1 MGLAH
6 THQLQSVRVYC
17 IGMSRKLEH
26 IVGAI
31 VSLLFMTYY
40 WWGSISTITGIY
52 IPTVVISFF
61 LLSICFFLQRFTI
74 KRDNTL
80 YRQFLFVCSF
90 YLIIYVSLNYFTIS
104 DQTWNEI
111 NRLSSWILASLM
123 LHMLV
128 FRKLSTK
135 RILRT
140 GLRLWVGICITT
152 LGIKFILGEE
162 VLFLLDVIAADG
174 RENINIVKDV
184 SSGLDINRFVVP
196 GLNSNTVAIQCALM
210 LPLLILEK
218 KKSFQLIFG
227 LVLIAT
233 GFLTYSRM
241 FFIFLFVILIMYSL
255 IYKSIKPLV
264 YSLIISPLV
273 LFTNSLVYYRMLNTI
288 DGLFGTDYSDG
299 LTKSSSD
306 RSTLISDSL
315 LWIADHPWGGNI
327 ELMLQVAPG
336 ASGEHLLYLY
346 LSNILGLLFGLI
358 LFVYSLIFTWRIYHS
373 TQLTAKD
380 KLLSRSIILII
391 LLSALVAPSYY
402 IQLIWWPIIISFHAE
417 FNKAL

>member
-6 THQLQSVRVYC
+6 THQLKSVRVYC
-17 IGMSRKLEH
+17 IGMSRKLEL

-196 GLNSNTVAIQCALM
+196 GLNSNTVSIQCALM

-241 FFIFLFVILIMYSL
+241 FFVFLFVILIMYSL

-273 LFTNSLVYYRMLNTI
+273 LFTNPLVYYRMLNTI

-373 TQLTAKD
+373 TQLIAKD

-402 IQLIWWPIIISFHAE
+402 IQLIWWPIIMSFHAE

>member
-1 MGLAH
+1 MALAH
-6 THQLQSVRVYC
+6 THRPSGRVYC
-17 IGMSRKLEH
+17 IGMSRQLELV
-26 IVGAI
+26 VGAI

-40 WWGSISTITGIY
+40 WWGSLSAITGIY
-52 IPTVVISFF
+52 SPTVVTSIL
-61 LLSICFFLQRFTI
+61 LLSICFILQRFSFKT
-74 KRDNTL
+74 DNTL
-80 YRQFLFVCSF
+80 YRQFLFVLSF
-90 YLIIYVSLNYFTIS
+90 YLIIYVSLNNFTIS
-104 DQTWNEI
+104 DQTWQEI
-111 NRLSSWILASLM
+111 SRLSLWILASLM

-128 FRKLSTK
+128 LRKLSTK
-135 RILRT
+135 RILRI
-140 GLRLWVGICITT
+140 GLRLWVGICAIT

-174 RENINIVKDV
+174 RGNINVVKD
-184 SSGLDINRFVVP
+184 SISGISIKRFVVP
-196 GLNSNTVAIQCALM
+196 GLNSNSVAIQCALM
-210 LPLLILEK
+210 IPLLLLEK

-227 LVLIAT
+227 LVLIAA
-233 GFLTYSRM
+233 GLLTYSRM
-241 FFIFLFVILIMYSL
+241 FFVFLFVILIMYTL

-264 YSLIISPLV
+264 YTLIISPLV

-306 RSTLISDSL
+306 RSTLISDSI

-346 LSNILGLLFGLI
+346 LANILGLLFGLI
-358 LFVYSLIFTWRIYHS
+358 LFIYSLIFTWRIYRS
-373 TQLTAKD
+373 RDLAPKD

-417 FNKAL
+417 FNKAR

>member
-1 MGLAH
+1 MGLIH
-6 THQLQSVRVYC
+6 THRIQLDHVYC
-17 IGMSRKLEH
+17 IGMNRKLELV
-26 IVGAI
+26 VGAI

-40 WWGSISTITGIY
+40 WWGSLTIIGGIY
-52 IPTVVISFF
+52 IPTVVTSIL
-61 LLSICFFLQRFTI
+61 LLSICFILQRFSF

-80 YRQFLFVCSF
+80 YRLFLFTLSF
-90 YLIIYVSLNYFTIS
+90 YLIIYMSINYFTIS
-104 DQTWNEI
+104 DQTWQEI
-111 NRLSSWILASLM
+111 NRLSLWILASLM

-128 FRKLSTK
+128 LKKLSTK
-135 RILRT
+135 RILRI
-140 GLRLWVGICITT
+140 GLRLWVGICAIT
-152 LGIKFILGEE
+152 LGIKFILGDEA
-162 VLFLLDVIAADG
+162 LFLLDVIAADG
-174 RENINIVKDV
+174 RDNINVVKDI
-184 SSGLDINRFVVP
+184 SSGIDINRFVIP

-210 LPLLILEK
+210 LPLLMLEK
-218 KKSFQLIFG
+218 KKLFQLIFG
-227 LVLIAT
+227 LVLIAA

-241 FFIFLFVILIMYSL
+241 FFVFLFVILIMYTL

-264 YSLIISPLV
+264 YSLILSPLV

-306 RSTLISDSL
+306 RSTLISDSI

-346 LSNILGLLFGLI
+346 LANILGLLFGLI
-358 LFVYSLIFTWRIYHS
+358 LFIYSLIFTWRIYRS
-373 TQLTAKD
+373 RDLVPKD
-380 KLLSRSIILII
+380 KLVSRSIILII

-417 FNKAL
+417 FNKAR